1 MEGLGSVRC
10 STVSLGPTEHVISTG
25 QVVTMMLLGSRR
37 TLSILELVLLS
48 SIDIINSTIRES
60 RSSDPLLRLCP
71 CFHPNL
77 RRSSSL
83 SFHGLPLLVIVG
95 SGLEPS
101 SNGGSSLGGK
111 TRSRGGSWREKIGLH
126 VQVVIPG
133 DEGYHRSVNAG
144 FSPGGGSS
152 LSFTAA
158 GSSSREGE
166 VFSAPSLPVLTPE
179 GRGSHSSTL
188 MIVRVRMDELSV
200 EDGALHRRRLD
211 GDYDKR
217 RKAEISSL
225 GFKYPFDGVE
235 PFKVRGTAG
244 MRQKD
249 DKPTRASGYGQYM
262 RVVNPSLCIDGA
274 QPLVYLPP
282 PPPSS
287 HFPANGKFHERCYY
301 PTSVSM
307 QSQSKRSVFACNAA
321 LNAKC
326 SQGQTQTVTRESP
339 TITQAPTHGKE
350 KSPKLD
356 DGGSGFPP
364 RDDGGGGGG
373 GGGGESFSGGFFL
386 FGFLMFMGYLKDLEG
401 EHETSH

>member
-1 MEGLGSVRC
+1 
-10 STVSLGPTEHVISTG
+10 
-25 QVVTMMLLGSRR
+25 MMFLGSRR

-60 RSSDPLLRLCP
+60 RSSDPFAQTLSLFPSQSKKIKLSQLPWLASPRFSCFFFIASHRTP
-71 CFHPNL
+71 C
-77 RRSSSL
+77 L
-83 SFHGLPLLVIVG
+83 S

-101 SNGGSSLGGK
+101 SNGGSSLGGQ
-111 TRSRGGSWREKIGLH
+111 TRLRGGSWREKIGLH

-133 DEGYHRSVNAG
+133 DGGYHRFVNAG
-144 FSPGGGSS
+144 FSPGGGGS
-152 LSFTAA
+152 LSFAAA
-158 GSSSREGE
+158 GSSFRRRRGFLCS
-166 VFSAPSLPVLTPE
+166 VFA
-179 GRGSHSSTL
+179 GFGSGG
-188 MIVRVRMDELSV
+188 MIVRVRMDEISV
-200 EDGALHRRRLD
+200 EDEALHRQRR
-211 GDYDKR
+211 
-217 RKAEISSL
+217 
-225 GFKYPFDGVE
+225 
-235 PFKVRGTAG
+235 
-244 MRQKD
+244 RQEKKSRD
-249 DKPTRASGYGQYM
+249 M

-282 PPPSS
+282 PRSS
-287 HFPANGKFHERCYY
+287 HFPANGKFHGRCYY

-307 QSQSKRSVFACNAA
+307 QSQSQSVASKGGAKRFGFNSNSKRSVFACNAA

>member
-1 MEGLGSVRC
+1 
-10 STVSLGPTEHVISTG
+10 
-25 QVVTMMLLGSRR
+25 
-37 TLSILELVLLS
+37 
-48 SIDIINSTIRES
+48 
-60 RSSDPLLRLCP
+60 
-71 CFHPNL
+71 
-77 RRSSSL
+77 
-83 SFHGLPLLVIVG
+83 
-95 SGLEPS
+95 
-101 SNGGSSLGGK
+101 
-111 TRSRGGSWREKIGLH
+111 
-126 VQVVIPG
+126 
-133 DEGYHRSVNAG
+133 
-144 FSPGGGSS
+144 
-152 LSFTAA
+152 
-158 GSSSREGE
+158 
-166 VFSAPSLPVLTPE
+166 
-179 GRGSHSSTL
+179 

-217 RKAEISSL
+217 RKAEISTDTCFWIWAVLKRLSAISL
-225 GFKYPFDGVE
+225 SLP
-235 PFKVRGTAG
+235 
-244 MRQKD
+244 KD
-249 DKPTRASGYGQYM
+249 M

-339 TITQAPTHGKE
+339 TITQAPTHGRKE